1 MQIRNFTFLQWG
13 LLRLRWAWIIKRFRE
28 SIRLT
33 QATFSEL
40 LGVDQAT
47 VSRWESDKQIPDL
60 SMQKRIR
67 DMLSRA
73 DAIPHEAFV
82 RALVRAQSGVAS
94 VLDAGWNVVDF
105 SQPLASRLGR
115 DQEKLRGANL
125 RDYATHRV
133 NTMLDSHLNEIMRP
147 GSPVLSVSHT
157 DVGALIPN
165 VTLRRTWTVLR
176 VDGLRM
182 LLCQDD
188 FTGKG
193 SALPPLDLKVIT
205 LDDVLD

>member
-1 MQIRNFTFLQWG
+1 M
-13 LLRLRWAWIIKRFRE
+13 RWAWIIKRFRE
-28 SIRLT
+28 SIRQT

-47 VSRWESDKQIPDL
+47 VSRWESGKQTPDL
-60 SMQKRIR
+60 NMQKRIR

-73 DAIPHEAFV
+73 DAIPHETFV
-82 RALVRAQSGVAS
+82 RALVRAQSGAAS
-94 VLDAGWNVVDF
+94 VLDAGWDVIDF
-105 SQPLASRLGR
+105 SHPLASRLGQ

-125 RDYATHRV
+125 RNFATHRV

-157 DVGALIPN
+157 DVGALVKN

-176 VDGLRM
+176 VDGMRL
-182 LLCQDD
+182 LLCQDEFIGD
-188 FTGKG
+188 D
-193 SALPPLDLKVIT
+193 SILPPLDLKVIT
-205 LDDVLD
+205 LDDILD